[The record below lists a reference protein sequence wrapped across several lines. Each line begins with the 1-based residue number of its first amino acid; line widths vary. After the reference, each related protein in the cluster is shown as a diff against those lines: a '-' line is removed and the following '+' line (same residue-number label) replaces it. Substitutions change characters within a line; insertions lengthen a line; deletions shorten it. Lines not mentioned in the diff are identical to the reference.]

1 MESRVPYLSVAAPAR
16 GKPARSALVFFQ
28 IFTKMPTQRDVAWEY
43 HSDVQIFLGK
53 AEENVAARG
62 FASGWMG
69 KLPLPTGT
77 SGMGTAWDCHSLGRS
92 QPAHT
97 ESLMWPLPA
106 SSLPA
111 GKYPTH
117 LLLGSICL
125 SDPWMIVF
133 NLAAGR
139 VVQTASHLSE
149 LSCSSQQ
156 EAGICQE
163 TVVRVLVV
171 ELLAKISPFSHT
183 RVAHY

>member
-1 MESRVPYLSVAAPAR
+1 
-16 GKPARSALVFFQ
+16 
-28 IFTKMPTQRDVAWEY
+28 
-43 HSDVQIFLGK
+43 
-53 AEENVAARG
+53 
-62 FASGWMG
+62 
-69 KLPLPTGT
+69 
-77 SGMGTAWDCHSLGRS
+77 
-92 QPAHT
+92 
-97 ESLMWPLPA
+97 MWPLPA

-117 LLLGSICL
+117 LPLGSICL

-171 ELLAKISPFSHT
+171 ELLAKISPFSHI